1 MKKKHYPFI
10 PIRQRKSNR
19 YIGLWLIW
27 SFICLPIFGFAQ
39 SKESRRFEIDAKRV
53 GITYTSKEALPQ
65 GREFK
70 RIDSTYYVGWML
82 EGTYK
87 FDHAADYRG
96 YDVAAQQLEKAM
108 QLLQKD
114 FYAQLQTRTTDVQT
128 YVSIM
133 KYHRDWDYM
142 AFALMQCY
150 SNMENPSKV
159 WRLLQQ
165 CKKNDLQDELYMDT
179 YNYLA
184 WTVHRNR
191 FYTSA
196 KYPFLKNT
204 IAENEQYA
212 NTLLDSC
219 SQKIKRDA
227 QVNKTIFNL
236 DYLAEKMP
244 SVWHYKSIL
253 YSYQLKIESAAYY
266 YDKLRSTK
274 YFPENNYATFCA
286 IQANFREAEHYYD
299 ISKMQDPGDKRMKES
314 YYYLSIINA
323 YKGNT
328 KAGIQELKNLIKAS
342 GSTPGFGWYNIALT
356 RDLLYDGQID
366 IAKRY
371 ALRAEQFKEIHIGT
385 TLGQSHYD
393 FSISLMNLLIKIRE
407 IESIQFLQKDWWY
420 SPAALKK
427 MAQLTLEKYS
437 LQFLII
443 NQFATNPERDRVIYN
458 LFSTESTVSFDEIWY
473 LIDGFSV
480 NYFLDKFQEELK
492 AEKRENVKRYE
503 KLFTAKLYM
512 KKEKFAI
519 AKTYLESILQDTK
532 LDVDY
537 EKLFLARVATDL
549 LICKTHLDKKSVT
562 NADKISCYKLYPQLI
577 PFSTLTVPMRLHSNE
592 NNDTQRAIIQTLK
605 SCSIQWVSDASED
618 ALDVDVQ
625 FKVKAGLPIIQYS
638 VKCHNEFVVPQNE
651 FTYSTNDDAGK
662 NLCFYL
668 FKIGNDDKEMGVV
681 K

>member
-10 PIRQRKSNR
+10 PIHQKKSNR
-19 YIGLWLIW
+19 DIGLWLICI
-27 SFICLPIFGFAQ
+27 FICLPIFGFAQ

-128 YVSIM
+128 YVTIM

-159 WRLLQQ
+159 WGLLQQ
-165 CKKNDLQDELYMDT
+165 CKKNDLQDELYMDI

-266 YDKLRSTK
+266 YDKLKSTK

-328 KAGIQELKNLIKAS
+328 KAGIQELKNLIKLS

-503 KLFTAKLYM
+503 KLFIAKLYM
-512 KKEKFAI
+512 KKEKYAI
-519 AKTYLESILQDTK
+519 AKTYLESIMQDPK
-532 LDVDY
+532 LDIDY

-549 LICKTHLDKKSVT
+549 LICKNHLDKTSVT
-562 NADKISCYKLYPQLI
+562 NAEKISCYKMYPQLI
-577 PFSTLTVPMRLHSNE
+577 PFSTLIVPMRLHSNE
-592 NNDTQRAIIQTLK
+592 NNETQQAIMQTLK
-605 SCSIQWVSDASED
+605 SCSIQWVTDASED

-625 FKVKAGLPIIQYS
+625 FKVKARLPIIQYS
-638 VKCHNEFVVPQNE
+638 VKYHNEFVVPPNE
-651 FTYSTNDDAGK
+651 FTYSTNDDACK

-668 FKIGNDDKEMGVV
+668 FKIGNDDKEMGR
-681 K
+681 